1 MQALVGIG
9 MAVFVLTC
17 AAVGIKLISLAIRGG
32 GLALWCCGLAFSL
45 IAFLGYPLPVVAGLG
60 QVTVAELN
68 MPLLLIG
75 NVSSSAG
82 ICLFFVFTA
91 HVFHSGQ
98 AWARGL
104 CGVLVATYAGVTV
117 ANSIALLNAPPELA
131 SYDVNWS
138 YGLAIQVL
146 CVICFA
152 WMAGA
157 GLHQW
162 RMSCRRLALGLG
174 DPVVSNRFLMWGLF
188 GASAGALVVVLIVL
202 QLQRVNAGT
211 DLVGSLAMAGFGLVS
226 SVFAALAFFPPRA
239 YLDRVRS
246 AVA

>member
-1 MQALVGIG
+1 M
-9 MAVFVLTC
+9 
-17 AAVGIKLISLAIRGG
+17 
-32 GLALWCCGLAFSL
+32 
-45 IAFLGYPLPVVAGLG
+45 
-60 QVTVAELN
+60 
-68 MPLLLIG
+68 
-75 NVSSSAG
+75 
-82 ICLFFVFTA
+82 
-91 HVFHSGQ
+91 
-98 AWARGL
+98 
-104 CGVLVATYAGVTV
+104 
-117 ANSIALLNAPPELA
+117 
-131 SYDVNWS
+131 NWS